1 MLFANEYLS
10 RAIYRQAA
18 KLVHG
23 RTIICC
29 CYKIIAYKGSCLVCV
44 FPPEGMLKCCKIQ
57 LFALGGSSALDVVVM
72 RMDTLV
78 DWGLITA
85 ALQLK
90 LCWPTI

>member
-1 MLFANEYLS
+1 MAELLS
-10 RAIYRQAA
+10 VVAI
-18 KLVHG
+18 KLLPTKDLV
-23 RTIICC
+23 
-29 CYKIIAYKGSCLVCV
+29 SCVNV